1 MIDEKIGGIKM
12 DAKVGDWVKIHDIV
26 LEVGHRASNLP
37 QDTKNVPLE
46 MWVKGFLLNE
56 DAKIGD
62 LVEIE
67 TYIGRR
73 MEGYLVEVNPY
84 YKHDYGK
91 IVPEVLYIG
100 RQAREILAKVGE
112 NIE

>member
-1 MIDEKIGGIKM
+1 MEM

-26 LEVGHRASNLP
+26 LEAGDRASNLP
-37 QDTKNVPLE
+37 EDTKKVPLE
-46 MWVKGFLLNE
+46 MWVKGFLLNNQ
-56 DAKIGD
+56 AKIGD

-67 TYIGRR
+67 TYIGRKLK
-73 MEGYLVEVNPY
+73 GYLVEVNPH

-100 RQAREILAKVGE
+100 RQAREILEKAGE
-112 NIE
+112 IHE